1 MSQPTANPHTKRA
14 AVIGSGPNG
23 LGAAITLAQAGVST
37 TVFEAGATVGGAA
50 RTGEVTLPGFHHDL
64 GSSVYPMGAASPF
77 FNGLPLARYGHRWIE
92 PPAPLA
98 HPLDDGTA
106 VLLEHDLA
114 VTGANLTGPGGHR
127 DDAAAYRSL
136 LQPLVAE
143 WPSLCRE
150 ILGPILHL
158 PRSPLLLA
166 RFGLYA
172 MLPAATLA
180 RSAFKGARARALFAG
195 LAAHSVM
202 RLTAPFS
209 SAIGLILGAAGHT
222 TGWPIAAGGAQ
233 SLANALAEHF
243 ASLGGTI
250 HLNHRVTTL
259 EELAPAD
266 AVLCDVTPRQF
277 LQLAGTALQQNHAG
291 YARRLERYRY
301 GPGVYK
307 VDWAL
312 SDPIPWTAPDCA
324 RAGTVHLG
332 GSLEEIVAAEAESW
346 KTARGRGYN
355 GLASAPPRPF
365 VLLVQPSL
373 FDPSRAPVGRHTAWA
388 YCHVPN
394 GSDMPMAAAIEAQ
407 VERFAPG
414 FADCILAR
422 SVMPCSD
429 LEEWNPNLIG
439 GDISGGAMTPR
450 QLLFR
455 PTLSVDS
462 YGTALP
468 KVFLC
473 SSSTPPSG
481 GVHGMC
487 GHLAAQRALR
497 KLQLG

>member
-1 MSQPTANPHTKRA
+1 MSQPVSNSDSKRA

-23 LGAAITLAQAGVST
+23 LSAAITLAQAGVST
-37 TVFEAGATVGGAA
+37 TVFEAGATVGGAS
-50 RTGEVTLPGFHHDL
+50 RTAEVTLPGFLHDL

-77 FNGLPLARYGHRWIE
+77 LNSLPLARYGHRWIE

-98 HPLDDGTA
+98 HPLDDGTV

-114 VTGANLTGPGGHR
+114 ATCANLTGPSGHP

-136 LQPLVAE
+136 FQPLVAD

-209 SAIGLILGAAGHT
+209 SAIGLILAAAGHT

-233 SLANALAEHF
+233 SLADALAAHL

-250 HLNHRVTTL
+250 HLNHRIAA
-259 EELAPAD
+259 LAEVDSLAEPAD
-266 AVLCDVTPRQF
+266 AILCDVTPRQ
-277 LQLAGTALQQNHAG
+277 LSQLAGADLQRNHPG
-291 YARRLERYRY
+291 YARRLARYRY

-324 RAGTVHLG
+324 RAATVHLG
-332 GSLEEIVAAEAESW
+332 GSLEEIVAAEAEPW
-346 KTARGRGYN
+346 GRNKGK
-355 GLASAPPRPF
+355 GGDAPRPF

-373 FDPSRAPVGRHTAWA
+373 FDPSRAPAGRHTAWA

-394 GSDMPMAAAIEAQ
+394 GSTFPMAAAIEAQ

-455 PTLSVDS
+455 PTSSL
-462 YGTALP
+462 YRTALP

-473 SSSTPPSG
+473 SSSTPPGG

-487 GHLAAQRALR
+487 GHLAAERALR
-497 KLQLG
+497 ELQLG